1 MPVVMWGG
9 ASGRRD
15 ELREIGFTH
24 TIGVG
29 CDFRAVW
36 DAGGPTQPG
45 DDARIAAGIQEL
57 DAALADG
64 MRIVS
69 SLSPGSWARGQ
80 AEFHRIGRDGQ
91 PYTGRHDVCAR
102 FERIQQ
108 FCGDVGQSMADA
120 YGSHPAFESA
130 LIHTEV
136 RGESNPCFHEHDQQA
151 FEEVCRLPDP
161 RRSREHTRSALRQ
174 LPEFPEDRVIP
185 DDHPIYVYYKWLWKE
200 GDGWNELHTRL
211 HQGLKTGSHARF
223 WTFHDPAVR
232 VASVWGSGG
241 QVDYCPSGPTRIP
254 IQSASDWLPTSCSR
268 WRRARRGPN
277 RS

>member
-36 DAGGPTQPG
+36 DAEGPTQPG

-57 DAALADG
+57 DAALAAG

-80 AEFHRIGRDGQ
+80 AELPHRPRR
-91 PYTGRHDVCAR
+91 PAVPGRHDVCAR

-108 FCGDVGQSMADA
+108 FCGDVGQSMARRTA
-120 YGSHPAFESA
+120 R
-130 LIHTEV
+130 I
-136 RGESNPCFHEHDQQA
+136 
-151 FEEVCRLPDP
+151 
-161 RRSREHTRSALRQ
+161 RRS
-174 LPEFPEDRVIP
+174 
-185 DDHPIYVYYKWLWKE
+185 K
-200 GDGWNELHTRL
+200 
-211 HQGLKTGSHARF
+211 AR
-223 WTFHDPAVR
+223 
-232 VASVWGSGG
+232 
-241 QVDYCPSGPTRIP
+241 
-254 IQSASDWLPTSCSR
+254 
-268 WRRARRGPN
+268 
-277 RS
+277 